1 MIRNNIKTILL
12 FFIIFPLIVFMFTI
26 FTNLRIL
33 KYGSPVYTNIDTC
46 PEKYCAIVLGAGVV
60 QNMYLSPVLE
70 DRVKT
75 AVALYKAG
83 KVKKLLMSGANHT
96 KNYNEV
102 KAMKNHAVKWGVNPK
117 DIFLD
122 YAGFSTYES
131 MFRAQYIFGIKEA
144 VIITQ
149 GFHVN
154 RSVYLAKKFDINA
167 VGLVADRR
175 RYIYI
180 RQYRLR
186 EKLARVKAWTESII
200 LRPLPSYL
208 GDPIPISGDG
218 RVTHDL

>member
-1 MIRNNIKTILL
+1 MIRCNIKKTAIITVIGAL
-12 FFIIFPLIVFMFTI
+12 FIFSFTI

-33 KYGSPVYTNIDTC
+33 KYGSPVYTSIDAC
-46 PEKYCAIVLGAGVV
+46 PGKYCAVVLGAGVV

-70 DRVKT
+70 DRVRT
-75 AVALYKAG
+75 AVGLYKAG

-102 KAMKNHAVKWGVNPK
+102 KAMKNHAVKWGVNPR

-122 YAGFSTYES
+122 YASFSTYES
-131 MFRAQYIFGIKEA
+131 MYRAQYIFGIKEA

-149 GFHVN
+149 RFHVN
-154 RSVYLAKKFDINA
+154 RSVYLAKKFDIKA

-175 RYIYI
+175 GYIYI

-186 EKLARVKAWTESII
+186 EKLARVKAWVEAVI